1 MIRVELPIIVLI
13 YFFVLLAALLS
24 LSIFTNGVTKTQKRS
39 LALPGSLHDLCLY
52 FRRQDE
58 AEFIRCPRC
67 GSQTSDKKLEDFNYM
82 AMFIAAI
89 ERPG

>member
-24 LSIFTNGVTKTQKRS
+24 LSILYEWRNQKTQKRS

-52 FRRQDE
+52 FRRQDRGE
-58 AEFIRCPRC
+58 LNPVPALR
-67 GSQTSDKKLEDFNYM
+67 
-82 AMFIAAI
+82 
-89 ERPG
+89 